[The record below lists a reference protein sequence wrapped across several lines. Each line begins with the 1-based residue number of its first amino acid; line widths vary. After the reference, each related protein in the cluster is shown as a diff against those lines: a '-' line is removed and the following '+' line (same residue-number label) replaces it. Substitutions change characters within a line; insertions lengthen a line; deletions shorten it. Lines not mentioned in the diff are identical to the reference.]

1 MIIAIDGTSSS
12 GKSTLSSLLAKNLK
26 FAHLN
31 TGSIYRAISLCVLK
45 QNINLTATQK
55 IIECAKNA
63 HIKVVFE
70 NGESEVYING
80 QKETASLRSPEVS
93 SVVAEI
99 AKIGGVRDCT
109 RTIQHNIAKEAK
121 NIVVEGRD
129 IGSVVFPNAEIK
141 LFITASAEER
151 AKRRLNEY
159 IGLGR
164 KDKTLTEVLKELEER
179 DYADTTRENSP
190 LVVCKDAIVFDT
202 SAYDIDGAN
211 KALTKLVKEKIK
223 ELKK

>member
-31 TGSIYRAISLCVLK
+31 TGAIYRAISLCVLK
-45 QNINLTATQK
+45 ENINLNEMQK

-63 HIKVVFE
+63 NIKVVFE

-80 QKETASLRSPEVS
+80 KKETKSLRSPEVS
-93 SVVAEI
+93 GVVAEI
-99 AKIGGVRDCT
+99 AKIGGVRECT
-109 RTIQHNIAKEAK
+109 RTIQHNIAQEAK

-129 IGSVVFPNAEIK
+129 IGSVVFPDAEIK
-141 LFITASAEER
+141 LFITASAKER

-159 IGLGR
+159 ISLGR
-164 KDKTLTEVLKELEER
+164 TDITLNDVLKELNER

-190 LVVCKDAIVFDT
+190 LVVCPDAIVFDT
-202 SAYDIDGAN
+202 TAYDIKSAN
-211 KALTKLVKEKIK
+211 KALTKLVKQKIK
-223 ELKK
+223 EHKI